1 MSEAEK
7 ALEKEKARTEEL
19 TSRLSKLSVR
29 NVNKR
34 IKRRDIK
41 VAESQALVKQ
51 LECDKKS
58 QAKTISKLEDKLKTA
73 RTSTHSLRQK
83 LHRSDERNGTTSN
96 TNKELTAELDSL
108 KCQFS
113 SKFDELLQKIEALS
127 IEIEVAHQ
135 ERDELADRLEEL
147 ESGTIILCTK
157 MAKSTSMV
165 YVNVVLN
172 CCQ

>member
-1 MSEAEK
+1 MSEAER

-29 NVNKR
+29 NVNKW
-34 IKRRDIK
+34 IKHQDIK

-58 QAKTISKLEDKLKTA
+58 QAKTIINNLEDKLKTA
-73 RTSTHSLRQK
+73 RTSTHSLCQK
-83 LHRSDERNGTTSN
+83 LYRSDERNKATSN
-96 TNKELTAELDSL
+96 TNKEFTAELDSL

-113 SKFDELLQKIEALS
+113 SKFDKLLQKIEALS

-135 ERDELADRLEEL
+135 ERDELADR
-147 ESGTIILCTK
+147 
-157 MAKSTSMV
+157 
-165 YVNVVLN
+165 
-172 CCQ
+172 